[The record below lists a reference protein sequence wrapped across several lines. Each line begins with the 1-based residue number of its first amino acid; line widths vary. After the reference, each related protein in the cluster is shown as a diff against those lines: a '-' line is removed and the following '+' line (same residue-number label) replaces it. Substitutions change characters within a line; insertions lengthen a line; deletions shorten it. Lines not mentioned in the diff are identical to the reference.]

1 MSKTWW
7 VVIALVALVSTLL
20 RHELLFLMSLLMA
33 LIGLA
38 SHLWTRY
45 CLAGV
50 SYRRRFG
57 STRLFFGEETDLY
70 IEIVNAKPLPLA
82 WLRAEDEFP
91 ADLTIT
97 PGRVHYSH
105 LPRRRLLVNLL
116 SLRWYE
122 KVTRHYRLRGTCRGA
137 WQFGPVEISSG
148 DIFGF
153 TVQLEKL
160 SDKQFVFVYPKI
172 VPLTALG
179 LPARHPFGDF
189 KTPRREIEDPIR
201 LMGARE
207 YVPGDN
213 FRYIHWKATAR
224 RQTLQTK
231 VFEPSAS
238 RPLAIFLNVNTFD
251 RVYEGIDPELQEFA
265 ITTAASIARWAWE
278 EGHPIGLYVNSVAQ
292 PGGERIRIRPGS
304 HPDQLFWILEALA
317 KVVGYGRWPIE
328 AVTLLESQGLRYGT
342 TVVVV
347 TAVINDRLCEVL
359 MDLQRRELGA
369 ALVALGKARLDRPLP
384 GIRYYH
390 VGDREVWRELGSL
403 ELA

>member
-1 MSKTWW
+1 MSKAWW
-7 VVIALVALVSTLL
+7 GVIALVALVSVLL
-20 RHELLFLMSLLMA
+20 RHDLLFLMSLFMA
-33 LIGLA
+33 LVGLA

-70 IEIVNAKPLPLA
+70 VEIVNAKPLPLA

-91 ADLTIT
+91 ADLEIV

-122 KVTRHYRLRGTCRGA
+122 RVTRHYRLRGARRGA

-153 TVQLEKL
+153 AVQREKWP
-160 SDKQFVFVYPKI
+160 DRQFVLVYPKL

-189 KTPRREIEDPIR
+189 KTPRREVEDPIR

-224 RQTLQTK
+224 RQALQTK
-231 VFEPSAS
+231 VFEPSAN
-238 RPLAIFLNVNTFD
+238 RPLAIFLNINTFD
-251 RVYEGIDPELQEFA
+251 RIYEGIDPELQEFA

-278 EGHPIGLYVNSVAQ
+278 EGHPVGLYVNSVAQ

-304 HPDQLFWILEALA
+304 HPDQLNWILEALA

-328 AVTLLESQGLRYGT
+328 AVTLLESKGLRYGT

-347 TAVINDRLCEVL
+347 TPVINERLCGVL

-369 ALVALGKARLDRPLP
+369 ALVALGEARLDRPLT
-384 GIRYYH
+384 GVRYYH
-390 VGDREVWRELGSL
+390 VGGREVWRELGSL